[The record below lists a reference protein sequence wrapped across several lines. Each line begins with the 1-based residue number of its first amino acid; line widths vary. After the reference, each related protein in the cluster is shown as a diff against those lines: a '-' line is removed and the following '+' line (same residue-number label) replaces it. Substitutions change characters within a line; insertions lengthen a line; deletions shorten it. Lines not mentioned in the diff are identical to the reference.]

1 MTTDPA
7 QNPREQRAATS
18 VEKLHGELRGRILS
32 GDLEAGTPLREEA
45 LSAEYQLGRHTVRAA
60 LRQLAAERLV
70 SIQPYSGARV
80 TLLDDD
86 EVRALMQLRSALEG
100 EAVRLLNRRAS
111 ESGSAAAAASAS
123 ASARADDLDAAN
135 DPDVAHAILAGVYSA
150 NDELRRVCRDSP
162 GDRSAIEAAHATL
175 HHAIVEAADS
185 PRITDAHAQL
195 EAESILFLAQLRQVL
210 DAEEMIRQHDQLVA
224 DLLLRG
230 EDAIHEHLERAADQ
244 LIAARAAP
252 TA

>member
-1 MTTDPA
+1 MTIEPVQTTHKQP
-7 QNPREQRAATS
+7 AATA
-18 VEKLHGELRGRILS
+18 VERLRGELRERILS
-32 GDLEAGTPLREEA
+32 GDLAAGTPLREEA

-100 EAVRLLNRRAS
+100 EAVRLLNRQAQ
-111 ESGSAAAAASAS
+111 
-123 ASARADDLDAAN
+123 
-135 DPDVAHAILAGVYSA
+135 AIETGQTHLLTRVYSA

-162 GDRSAIEAAHATL
+162 GDRSAIESAHARL
-175 HHAIVEAADS
+175 HHAIVEAAGS
-185 PRITDAHAQL
+185 PRITQAHAQL
-195 EAESILFLAQLRQVL
+195 EAETILFLAQLRQVL
-210 DAEEMIRQHDQLVA
+210 DAEEMIRQHDQLVS

-230 EDAIHEHLERAADQ
+230 EYAIHEHLERAADQ

-252 TA
+252 AG